1 MKIEHWARAIAW
13 SVASVLCIIVN
24 QHQSGNTKNAKW
36 KGIGSYHDTRLITV
50 EANPFNL
57 LHLPA
62 ISSILMCSPGDT
74 NVSAVTLLC
83 VLSSLSGLVVYC
95 LFNSFFSLKNIIKT
109 QIHFYSRS
117 VSPLRSITS
126 QSWAAKTRCIMTHP
140 HKSHLTNSLWK
151 SWLVM
156 PDDEPRLARSFA
168 SHLPWCTWTVIA
180 LPCHLQWC
188 LVLVVSTHKQ
198 QVKQNMNSPIIM

>member
-1 MKIEHWARAIAW
+1 M
-13 SVASVLCIIVN
+13 
-24 QHQSGNTKNAKW
+24 QKW
-36 KGIGSYHDTRLITV
+36 KGIGSYHNTRLITV

-57 LHLPA
+57 LHLQA

-126 QSWAAKTRCIMTHP
+126 QSWAAKTWCIMTHP
-140 HKSHLTNSLWK
+140 HKSHLTNNLWK
-151 SWLVM
+151 SRLVM
-156 PDDEPRLARSFA
+156 PDDELRLARSNCKELCLPFA
-168 SHLPWCTWTVIA
+168 VMRLNGCCSSMSSAVMSCTSCKYPQT
-180 LPCHLQWC
+180 
-188 LVLVVSTHKQ
+188 TG
-198 QVKQNMNSPIIM
+198 